1 MGLSGV
7 SLTEILIILAIVVL
21 LFGTSKLSRIGSD
34 LGAAIRGFRT
44 AMKDDDAERPDTGTR
59 KEPEQ
64 PAQR

>member
-44 AMKDDDAERPDTGTR
+44 AMKDDDAERPDTGAKT
-59 KEPEQ
+59 EPEQ
-64 PAQR
+64 PAKR